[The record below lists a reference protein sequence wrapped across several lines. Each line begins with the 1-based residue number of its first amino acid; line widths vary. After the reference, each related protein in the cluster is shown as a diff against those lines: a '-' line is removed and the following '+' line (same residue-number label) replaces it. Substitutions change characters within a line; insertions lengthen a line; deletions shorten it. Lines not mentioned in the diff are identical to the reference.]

1 LLLLTGPALLH
12 PIVIML
18 AMKISLTS
26 MLAAML
32 PAGLHATATGQ
43 PTCKCLGSK
52 EKFHC
57 SATKSAPCIT
67 VVDCKAAWSSGKCVN
82 VTSDSV
88 VFREYQSDYG
98 DSCKVHEEPGSPD
111 CYNLTAAGKPVK
123 GKKENQKGWCNDP
136 WCYVDCCACD
146 ASDTAYSHWFKPVAI
161 PYSYQTCGASDKFT
175 AAQTDKTGKCD
186 LKLAGC
192 PPSNDVSGA
201 QMVAMT
207 LAMPVVL
214 FSVWFMQ

>member
-1 LLLLTGPALLH
+1 LDLAPAALLH
-12 PIVIML
+12 PIAIML

-32 PAGLHATATGQ
+32 PAGLHASSATGQ
-43 PTCKCLGSK
+43 PSCKCLGSK

-57 SATKSAPCIT
+57 GKASAPCIT
-67 VVDCKAAWSSGKCVN
+67 VVDCKAAWSTGKCVN

-98 DSCKVHEEPGSPD
+98 DSCKVHEEPGSAD
-111 CYNLTAAGKPVK
+111 CYNLTAGKPVK
-123 GKKENQKGWCNDP
+123 KKKENQKGWCNDA

-146 ASDTAYSHWFKPVAI
+146 AGDTAYSHWFKPVKI

-175 AAQTDKTGKCD
+175 TAQADNTGKCET
-186 LKLAGC
+186 KGC
-192 PPSNDVSGA
+192 PAAPDQDASGA
-201 QMVAMT
+201 QMVATT

-214 FSVWFMQ
+214 FSVWSMQ